1 MRVTIRD
8 IAEAANVSRGTV
20 DRALHNRPGVSL
32 EVAER
37 IMEIARKMNYEP
49 DMTARVL
56 ANKRYKKKIGILLCA
71 EGNPFFDDVIL
82 GIEDALKEVE
92 PLGVRGV
99 IKKIKGFYLQQQLDA
114 IDELVKEEIAGLVL
128 TRVNAPEVAQKIQE
142 LEARD
147 IPVATINTDIIS
159 DIEHFLYVGCNY
171 VKSGNVA
178 GGFLGLLSNG
188 CSEHLAIVT
197 GSRMAMAQVQRI
209 EGIRA
214 VLEKEYPNIIIDA
227 VLENEDD
234 DQESYR
240 SMKKLLEENR
250 DITMVCFASAGV
262 RGGLQAIKEADYGRR
277 LRIVTYD
284 LTEVVRENL
293 ESGFVLATVCQEPYQ
308 QGYSGV
314 NLLARYLAYHTRPE
328 KRIVETQIFVLTKYN
343 L

>member
-1 MRVTIRD
+1 MKVTIRD

-37 IMEIARKMNYEP
+37 IIEIARQMNYEP

-56 ANKRYKKKIGILLCA
+56 ANKRYKKKIGILLCS
-71 EGNPFFDDVIL
+71 EGNPFFEDVIL
-82 GIEDALKEVE
+82 GIEDALREVE
-92 PLGVRGV
+92 PLGIQALIR
-99 IKKIKGFYLQQQLDA
+99 KIKGFHLKYQLEA
-114 IDELVKEEIAGLVL
+114 IEELMKEQISGLVI
-128 TRVNAPEVAQKIQE
+128 TPVNAPEIAQKIRE
-142 LEARD
+142 LEEQN

-188 CSEHLAIVT
+188 QKEHVAVVI
-197 GSRMAMAQVQRI
+197 GSRMAMAQVQRL
-209 EGIRA
+209 EGILA
-214 VLEKEYPNIIIDA
+214 VFKKEYPNITVDA

-234 DQESYR
+234 DQESYEM
-240 SMKKLLEENR
+240 MKKLLKENP

-262 RGGLQAIKEADYGRR
+262 KGGLQAIKDANYRR
-277 LRIVTYD
+277 RIRIVTYD
-284 LTEVVRENL
+284 LTEAVQENL
-293 ESGFVLATVCQEPYQ
+293 KSGFVLATVCQEPYQ

-314 NLLARYLAYHTRPE
+314 NALARYLAYQTRPE
-328 KRIVETQIFVLTKYN
+328 KRIIETQIFVLTKYN